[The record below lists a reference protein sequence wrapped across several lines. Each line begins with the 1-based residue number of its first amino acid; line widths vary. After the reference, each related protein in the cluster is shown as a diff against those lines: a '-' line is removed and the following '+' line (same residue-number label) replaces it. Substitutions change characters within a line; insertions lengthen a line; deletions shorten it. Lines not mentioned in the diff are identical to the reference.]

1 VAFIVSLV
9 TDALALDIAEAL
21 DTDDLVKAGVVRLG
35 PLQENPVGNVTSVLI
50 YENDP
55 ADLEGW
61 AHTQKAESMSGFNTQ
76 QYFEI
81 GGSELIERKFTIEMK
96 VYLNRLNQ
104 GRAGAKALIDLVHG
118 RVINA
123 IRKSVRIPGLKDE
136 FNETVITCRNGV
148 RKSYMV
154 LRGGPPSNWIGEGKL
169 WLATTT
175 HLP

>member
-1 VAFIVSLV
+1 MAFIVSLV
-9 TDALALDIAEAL
+9 SDALSLDIGDAL
-21 DTDDLVKAGVVRLG
+21 DTDDIVAAGVVRLG
-35 PLQENPVGNVTSVLI
+35 PLQDNPVSNITSVLI

-61 AHTQKAESMSGFNTQ
+61 AHTQKAESMNGQPNQMF
-76 QYFEI
+76 FEV
-81 GGSELIERKFTIEMK
+81 GGSELVERKFTIEMK

-104 GRAGAKALIDLVHG
+104 TRTAAKALIDLIHG
-118 RVINA
+118 RTINA
-123 IRKSVRIPGLKDE
+123 IRKSVRVPGLRDE
-136 FNETVITCRNGV
+136 FGEIVLTCRNGV

-169 WLATTT
+169 WLAITT